1 MAAAR
6 KCASSRIVQPY
17 PAATSDVGRSGS
29 QTRSASQA
37 PCGRAPEDVLDGRPH
52 PAELA
57 DPVTFGKRREHR
69 LVVGAAEDLDLV
81 AFDQRAETVDRIG
94 SFGDQPI
101 EQGPR
106 VVERQPDVRVPLE
119 RIDHR
124 RVGLLEDLREDPA
137 EVPDRL
143 MVVEC
148 ERQRDARRR
157 HDRQP
162 ASVTSGSSG
171 GAATSMPAAGR

>member
-1 MAAAR
+1 MTSSTSRNGIRYRRPCSVPKTASCRPWSSVVYGPQSLSSGMAAAR

-101 EQGPR
+101 EQWPR
-106 VVERQPDVRVPLE
+106 VVE
-119 RIDHR
+119 
-124 RVGLLEDLREDPA
+124 
-137 EVPDRL
+137 
-143 MVVEC
+143 
-148 ERQRDARRR
+148 
-157 HDRQP
+157 
-162 ASVTSGSSG
+162 
-171 GAATSMPAAGR
+171 